1 MNKQEFMQKLEYYLR
16 YLTDDDKND
25 ALEYYS
31 EYIDDLGLSPDEDV
45 CARIGDPKEDSRKI
59 IAQTTERK
67 ITEQSEKKTARG
79 SGSILWLIILGIFA
93 SPIALPIAIALV
105 VIILALVISLGAI
118 LISFFTAGIAMVI
131 AGVVT
136 AVVSIFSGSVGQVF
150 VCVGSGLF
158 ITGLGILILMATAK
172 LTSVIIRGFTYVI
185 NKKITKRSLS
195 KGELS

>member
-45 CARIGDPKEDSRKI
+45 CARIGDPKEVSRKI

-79 SGSILWLIILGIFA
+79 SGSILWLVILGIFA

-105 VIILALVISLGAI
+105 TIILALTITIGAVLFSLFVSGAALI
-118 LISFFTAGIAMVI
+118 LAGI
-131 AGVVT
+131 GV
-136 AVVSIFSGSVGQVF
+136 ALMSIVSGSVGQVL

-158 ITGLGILILMATAK
+158 VTGVGILILMATSK
-172 LTSVIIRGFTYVI
+172 LTHLFIGGISKSI
-185 NKKITKRSLS
+185 NRRLAKKTEA
-195 KGELS
+195 KGELA